1 MKKESKKIMVIAVH
15 PDDETIGCGG
25 TILKHIDN
33 GDSVSIVF
41 VTSGNEVQK
50 GKIKS
55 VINNYKSTSFYML
68 NLEEISLENQPL
80 VNIIMPLNKV
90 INEFR
95 PEVLYIP
102 NRSDVHSDHRTVFR
116 ALQACTKS
124 FRNPFIKKIMMME
137 VISETD
143 FSPNLTENIFV
154 PNIINDIT
162 QYFEQKEKI
171 LNIYKEELL
180 PGNMTRSISSMKA
193 LNRYRGSLINVK
205 YAESFMLLKEIIC

>member
-95 PEVLYIP
+95 PEILYIP

-193 LNRYRGSLINVK
+193 LNRYRVVLL
-205 YAESFMLLKEIIC
+205 MLNMRKVLCY

>member
-33 GDSVSIVF
+33 GDSVRIVF

-55 VINNYKSTSFYML
+55 VINNYKSTSFSML

-95 PEVLYIP
+95 PEILYIP